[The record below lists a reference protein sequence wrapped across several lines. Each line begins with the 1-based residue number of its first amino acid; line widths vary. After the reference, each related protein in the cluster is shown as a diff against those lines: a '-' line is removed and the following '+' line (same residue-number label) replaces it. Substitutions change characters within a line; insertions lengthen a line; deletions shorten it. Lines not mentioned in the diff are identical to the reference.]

1 MVDADQQQQRH
12 QQDLLIGTY
21 FLELWRQN
29 SRASMTLDAQRNG
42 ENEEMEDDPTELDTI
57 NSSGGFSVVFPDKLT
72 VQYPSVN
79 LHGHDVGVVQA
90 NKPAPVRRLVY
101 YFEVFVKNAGAK
113 GQIGIG
119 FTAEGFK
126 MRRQPGYNHPSP
138 RSHVTLKSHAEVF
151 VGGEADLVPWKG
163 KFLVLSPG
171 GPLENDGASEVA
183 FAWCLL
189 ILKYP
194 WRYAPWVLVGYA
206 LSLLELFRCCRV
218 LLFSAMPRSLIGF
231 LRCWP
236 QWRAKFIGEQLL
248 YVPCW
253 EANSYGYHGDD
264 GLLYRG
270 HGKGEEFGPTFTAG
284 DTVGGG
290 INYASQE
297 FFFTKNGA
305 VVGTVYK
312 DVKGRLFPTIAV
324 HSQNEEFKL
333 AKDDALVDFEID
345 EDLCAAWWSF
355 LKRCLV
361 GRVED
366 VSVLAPSCIEIGNL
380 LVALSEQTII
390 PWLGTIRR
398 SHEVAG
404 IGPAF
409 SGVFGPQLASGPP
422 SSNQSSSHR
431 LDPEVSLLSSDLLA
445 EERFKIVFL
454 RVSVNF
460 GEEPFIFDLKA
471 FEAQERA
478 KQQMTVEKVS
488 IPQSASHGIVRSY
501 LLYYG
506 YEDTLSLFDTATL
519 STVPPISLAQENGIS
534 EHDNMYDLK
543 RRKILRQLIRCG
555 EIDDAVSKL
564 RDWYP
569 QIFEEH
575 TSATC
580 FLLHC
585 QKFIELVRVGKLEE
599 AVVYGRTEFEKF
611 YRLAEYDDL
620 VKECAALLAYE
631 QPQKSS
637 VGYLLEDS
645 QREIVADAINAIILS
660 TNPNMKG
667 AQDCLHSYLER
678 LLRQLTACF
687 LERRSLNGDQ
697 GEAFHLG
704 RIFNSSK
711 KG

>member
-29 SRASMTLDAQRNG
+29 SRASMTSDAQRKG
-42 ENEEMEDDPTELDTI
+42 ENEDMEDDPTELDTV

-119 FTAEGFK
+119 FTADGFK
-126 MRRQPGYNHPSP
+126 MRRQPGGLGYYVKVSSGSA
-138 RSHVTLKSHAEVF
+138 RFWVDFYSKDCFDAKFYYCFLSTKKILCAF
-151 VGGEADLVPWKG
+151 PWWATG
-163 KFLVLSPG
+163 KC
-171 GPLENDGASEVA
+171 SEVA
-183 FAWCLL
+183 FAWCLV

-194 WRYAPWVLVGYA
+194 WRYAPWL
-206 LSLLELFRCCRV
+206 
-218 LLFSAMPRSLIGF
+218 
-231 LRCWP
+231 
-236 QWRAKFIGEQLL
+236 RAKFIGEQLL

-312 DVKGRLFPTIAV
+312 DVKGRLFPTISV

-345 EDLCAAWWSF
+345 EDLSAARWSF

-361 GRVED
+361 GHVED
-366 VSVLAPSCIEIGNL
+366 VSVLAPS
-380 LVALSEQTII
+380 
-390 PWLGTIRR
+390 W

-404 IGPAF
+404 IGLAS
-409 SGVFGPQLASGPP
+409 SGFFGPRLASGPP
-422 SSNQSSSHR
+422 SSDQSSCHR
-431 LDPEVSLLSSDLLA
+431 LDPNYGQSVGNFGIPDDVSLGFKLIEVPRSEQQRIAQETVALCWPLA
-445 EERFKIVFL
+445 HIAAAEGSEGATG
-454 RVSVNF
+454 VSVNF

-478 KQQMTVEKVS
+478 KQQMMVEKVS

-506 YEDTLSLFDTATL
+506 YEDTLSLFDTASL
-519 STVPPISLAQENGIS
+519 STVPPISLAQENGVS
-534 EHDNMYDLK
+534 EQDNMYDLK
-543 RRKILRQLIRCG
+543 RRKILRQLIRSG

-660 TNPNMKG
+660 TNPNMKD
-667 AQDCLHSYLER
+667 AQDYLHSYLER